1 MFSRLLLALALVLG
15 GTGMSRAVHVVMCGG
30 PALKQWEGLRIQ
42 PDRHDNWWANFVR
55 ASTVRISQIQQ
66 ADPGA
71 RITWIV
77 YRPGYVT
84 RGKEDGKPYTKW
96 ISDLAAK
103 YKTKLVW
110 VNTADQAIRALN
122 SSPRFQGDKVESFYY
137 FGHSNCFAW
146 MLDYG
151 NNIMAVS
158 TEWIHETDLNRIR
171 RDIFSAVRL
180 SQFRLLHG
188 GQHVRLVEASRRR
201 SSLGQYGVHP
211 LRPRFQ
217 RTPAGRRGQVG

>member
-1 MFSRLLLALALVLG
+1 MCLFPEKRSSGLTGKESECRVANMFSRLLLALALVLG

-55 ASTVRISQIQQ
+55 ASTVRIAQIQQ

-171 RDIFSAVRL
+171 RDIFPRSPIAAASAATR
-180 SQFRLLHG
+180 G
-188 GQHVRLVEASRRR
+188 PAC
-201 SSLGQYGVHP
+201 
-211 LRPRFQ
+211 
-217 RTPAGRRGQVG
+217 PAGGSAS